1 VQYYPAMR
9 TPVAILALSCTL
21 LLQPQAQSAVRLV
34 VVVVVDQ
41 FRADY
46 LTTFASHWRAGFKTI
61 TAEGAVF
68 TAAAYPYFYTDT
80 CAGHFTIGTGTLPR
94 THGMVADTWWE
105 PSLKRTIECT
115 DDDQAT
121 NLSYGRGTKTG
132 KSVKWSKAPAFADQ
146 LRAARNGARVVTL
159 SLKPRSAIGLAGQRG
174 DAVTWFDEAPGVLSF
189 MTSKAFATEP
199 VPAVRAFLD
208 RDRFDGDVG
217 KTWTLRDPANSYRN
231 RDAGLG
237 ERPPAPWTGLFP
249 HDIKS
254 AVPPAGGK
262 PNPDQA
268 LGLWRQSPFAD
279 AYLGRM
285 ATAMID
291 AFDLGRDETTDFLG
305 VSFSAV
311 DYVGHAFGPDSR
323 ELEDT
328 VARMDDTLGA
338 LIAHLDARVG
348 RANYVLALSADHGA
362 PQAPVHRG
370 VSRVPTEDVRERIE
384 DTLMTHWGPAA
395 GDRYVVAGGTFLK
408 LADGVAARLQKEPA
422 VLRTLQKEV
431 ASIPGIARLL
441 VTDQMSETSKDPIE
455 RAAALSRFAGRTG
468 ELIVV
473 AKPDWQLLGRNATS
487 ASMHGSPY
495 DYDQRVPV
503 VLFGAGIKPG
513 TYPNAV
519 TPADIAPTLARIA
532 NVPMPKVDGRVL
544 KEALR

>member
-1 VQYYPAMR
+1 MR
-9 TPVAILALSCTL
+9 TLLTALVFFCVIAT
-21 LLQPQAQSAVRLV
+21 QPQAQSAPRLV

-61 TAEGAVF
+61 SSEGAVF
-68 TAAAYPYFYTDT
+68 TQAAYPYFYTDT

-115 DDDQAT
+115 DDDEAT
-121 NLSYGRGTKTG
+121 NVSYGRGTKVG
-132 KSVKWSKAPAFADQ
+132 KSAKWSKAPTLADQ
-146 LRAARNGARVVTL
+146 LRSQRPGARVVSL
-159 SLKPRSAIGLAGQRG
+159 SLKPRGAIGLAGERG
-174 DAVTWFDEAPGVLSF
+174 DAVTWFEETAGVMSF

-199 VPAVRAFLD
+199 VPAVKSFLE
-208 RDRFDGDVG
+208 RDKFDTDIGR
-217 KTWTLRDPANSYRN
+217 TWTLRDPANTYRN

-254 AVPPAGGK
+254 AAPPAGAK

-285 ATAMID
+285 AIALID

-338 LIAHLDARVG
+338 LIAHLDTRVG
-348 RANYVLALSADHGA
+348 RQNYVLALSADHGA
-362 PQAPVHRG
+362 PSAPAVRG
-370 VSRVPTEDVRERIE
+370 ASRVPTEDVRERIE
-384 DTLMTHWGPAA
+384 DTLTTHWGPAPGERYITA
-395 GDRYVVAGGTFLK
+395 GSTFLK
-408 LADGVAARLQKEPA
+408 LADGVAARLQQEPA
-422 VLRTLQKEV
+422 VLRRLQEEV
-431 ASIPGIARLL
+431 TSIPGIARLL
-441 VTDQMSETSKDPIE
+441 VTAQMSETSKDPIE
-455 RAAALSRFAGRTG
+455 RAAALSRFPGRNG

-473 AKPDWQLLGRNATS
+473 AKPDWQFLGRNAAT

-495 DYDQRVPV
+495 DYDQRVPI
-503 VLFGAGIKPG
+503 VLLGAGIRPG
-513 TYPNAV
+513 RYPNAA
-519 TPADIAPTLARIA
+519 TPADIAPTLARLA
-532 NVPMPKVDGRVL
+532 NVQMSKVEGRVL

>member
-1 VQYYPAMR
+1 MR
-9 TPVAILALSCTL
+9 TLIAVLALCCVL
-21 LLQPQAQSAVRLV
+21 AIQPQAQSTVRLV
-34 VVVVVDQ
+34 VIVVVDQ

-46 LTTFASHWRAGFKTI
+46 LTTFASHWRTGFKTI
-61 TAEGAVF
+61 SSEGAIF
-68 TAAAYPYFYTDT
+68 TQAAYPYFYTDT

-115 DDDQAT
+115 DDDEAT
-121 NLSYGRGTKTG
+121 NISYGRGTKVG
-132 KSVKWSKAPAFADQ
+132 KSAKWSKVPTLADQ
-146 LRAARNGARVVTL
+146 LRSGRPGARVVSL
-159 SLKPRSAIGLAGQRG
+159 SLKARSAIGLAGHGG
-174 DAVTWFDEAPGVLSF
+174 DAVTWFEETAGINSF

-199 VPAVRAFLD
+199 VPAVKAFLE
-208 RDRFDGDVG
+208 RDRFDTDIGR
-217 KTWTLRDPANSYRN
+217 TWTPRDPAGTYRN

-285 ATAMID
+285 ATALVD
-291 AFDLGRDETTDFLG
+291 AFELGRDETTDFLG

-338 LIAHLDARVG
+338 LIAHLDTRVG
-348 RANYVLALSADHGA
+348 RGNYVLALSADHGA
-362 PQAPVHRG
+362 PSAPVHRG
-370 VSRVPTEDVRERIE
+370 ASRVPTEDVRERIE
-384 DTLMTHWGPAA
+384 DTLTTHWGPPA
-395 GDRYVVAGGTFLK
+395 GGRYITAGGTYLK

-431 ASIPGIARLL
+431 ESIPGIARLL
-441 VTDQMSETSKDPIE
+441 VTDQVSETSKDPIE
-455 RAAALSRFAGRTG
+455 RAAVLSRFPGRNG
-468 ELIVV
+468 ELLVV
-473 AKPDWQLLGRNATS
+473 AKPDWQLLGRNAAT

-495 DYDQRVPV
+495 DYDQRVPI
-503 VLFGAGIKPG
+503 VLLGAGIRPG
-513 TYPNAV
+513 RYTNAA
-519 TPADIAPTLARIA
+519 TPADIAPTLAQLA
-532 NVPMPKVDGRVL
+532 NVRMSGVEGRVL
-544 KEALR
+544 KEALRAN